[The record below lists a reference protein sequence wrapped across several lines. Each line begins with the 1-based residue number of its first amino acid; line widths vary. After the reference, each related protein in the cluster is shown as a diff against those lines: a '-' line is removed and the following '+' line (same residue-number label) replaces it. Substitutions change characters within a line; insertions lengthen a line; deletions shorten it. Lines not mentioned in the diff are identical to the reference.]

1 MMADP
6 IMVVRDLHKTYVM
19 GEVEVPVLR
28 GVDFEIRA
36 EEMMVVLGESG
47 SGKSTLMNL
56 IGGIDSPT
64 AGSLHFGGRDIGTL
78 SEHELTR
85 FRREHVGFVFQFYNL
100 VPTLTAAENVRV
112 AAEIAEHPED
122 PLEMLKL
129 VGLADRADHFPAQ
142 LSGGQQQ
149 RVAIARALA
158 GRPKIMLCDEPT
170 GALDHETSLFVL
182 DLLQG
187 LSRQT
192 GTSVIMI
199 THARPIA
206 GMADR
211 VLYLA
216 DGVVEQLVENESP
229 RAAKDL
235 DW

>member
-1 MMADP
+1 MAADAV
-6 IMVVRDLHKTYVM
+6 MVVRDLHKTYVM

-28 GVDFEIRA
+28 GVHFEIRA
-36 EEMMVVLGESG
+36 AEMMVVLGESG

-64 AGSLHFGGRDIGTL
+64 AGTLHFEGRDIGAL
-78 SEHELTR
+78 QERELTR

-100 VPTLTAAENVRV
+100 VPTLTAVENVRV
-112 AAEIAEHPED
+112 AAEIAVDPQD
-122 PLEMLKL
+122 PLEMLQL
-129 VGLADRADHFPAQ
+129 VGLEDRADHFPSQ

-216 DGVVEQLVENESP
+216 DGVVEQLVENEAP